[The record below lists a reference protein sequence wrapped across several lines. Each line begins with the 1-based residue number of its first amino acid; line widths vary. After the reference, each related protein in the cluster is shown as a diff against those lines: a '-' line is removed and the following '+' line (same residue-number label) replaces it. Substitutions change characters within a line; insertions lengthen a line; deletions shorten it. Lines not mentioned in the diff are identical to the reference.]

1 MNINQT
7 LTDKNS
13 FSRTDSQPLLM

>member
-7 LTDKNS
+7 LVNS
-13 FSRTDSQPLLM
+13 LRGLLIC